1 MQTLIDI
8 LLVVAFALTA
18 LAGFRNG
25 FFRELFSLLGMVG
38 GVIAGMR
45 LTGVVLDQIDVP
57 FLHTELGTSLVF
69 LLLFLLVFAAATIL
83 GGLLAMVWEGKSPT
97 GSSRLAGLGLG
108 ALRGFLLVT
117 VLAGALTLL
126 SPFGS
131 ETLGQSRVM
140 PFLSG
145 GVQLGAGLLPD
156 DLADRLLEYWNAL
169 PFDEATRHGRQIQV

>member
-1 MQTLIDI
+1 MENLIDI

-25 FFRELFSLLGMVG
+25 FFRELFSLLGLVL
-38 GVIAGMR
+38 GVLAGMR
-45 LTGVVLDQIDVP
+45 LTTPVLDRINLP

-69 LLLFLLVFAAATIL
+69 LALFLVVFALCTIV
-83 GGLLAMVWEGKSPT
+83 GGLLSMLWEGKSPS
-97 GSSRLAGLGLG
+97 GSSRVVGLGLG
-108 ALRGFLLVT
+108 AIRGLLLVT

-131 ETLGQSRVM
+131 ETLGRSRVL

-145 GVQLGAGLLPD
+145 GVRLGAGLLPP
-156 DLADRLLEYWNAL
+156 DLADRLVEYWDAL
-169 PFDEATRHGRQIQV
+169 PFDQEVRRGREIQV